1 MLDPMDS
8 DNVSKGL
15 RKIAIELG
23 EDESFVAKAKLQVLR
38 DRLKQHPVFLPT
50 TKLEQLGIQ
59 YQVKIIFSPKFHC
72 ELNPIEGLW
81 AYMKYFVRKFTYQS
95 FKKMRELILLS
106 REQYS
111 KRNINIK
118 LVRRFWRC
126 LIAYKAGKS
135 YGEVL
140 KIYFGSKCKENIECH
155 RRILGNSNML

>member
-1 MLDPMDS
+1 
-8 DNVSKGL
+8 
-15 RKIAIELG
+15 
-23 EDESFVAKAKLQVLR
+23 
-38 DRLKQHPVFLPT
+38 
-50 TKLEQLGIQ
+50 
-59 YQVKIIFSPKFHC
+59 
-72 ELNPIEGLW
+72 
-81 AYMKYFVRKFTYQS
+81 MKYFVRKFTDQS